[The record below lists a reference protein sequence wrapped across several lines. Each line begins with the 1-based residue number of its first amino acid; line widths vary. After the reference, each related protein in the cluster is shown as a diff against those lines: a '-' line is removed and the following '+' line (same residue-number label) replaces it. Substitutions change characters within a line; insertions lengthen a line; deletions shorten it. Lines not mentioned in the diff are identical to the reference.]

1 MIVEALKAS
10 ILKGSMLKAG
20 DSEALLTLSDKI
32 ENCCY
37 AIMELNS
44 WELYCT
50 TNLKQIYD
58 HLPAVHLQTRWRK
71 SAIMFG
77 GKTGDREPTLKVLS
91 YFICAESLT
100 ENTPVYRRETTVSQ

>member
-1 MIVEALKAS
+1 MIVEALKAW
-10 ILKGSMLKAG
+10 ILKGSKLKAG

-32 ENCCY
+32 ESCCY
-37 AIMELNS
+37 AIMELNW

-58 HLPAVHLQTRWRK
+58 HLPAVHLRARWLK

-77 GKTGDREPTLKVLS
+77 GKTGDRELTLKVLS
-91 YFICAESLT
+91 YFICTESLT
-100 ENTPVYRRETTVSQ
+100 ENIPVYRRETTVSQ